1 MFLAIDT
8 GNSDIKG
15 GLFDGDKLV
24 HFWRMPTPDFA
35 SFFVPFTKPFTGAA
49 GASDSSEATQRALDR
64 VSAVYVSSVVPGVNH
79 GLAQLIENT
88 LALEPVF
95 IHAGMPGTGITF
107 GGVDPSELGAD
118 LFANAVAAR
127 SLFRGE
133 DCLSVDLGTAS
144 TFCAI
149 NGDGLYRGTTIVPG
163 MRLALEALTAGAAM
177 LPDIPLAPTD
187 NIINT
192 DTVAC
197 LQSGIYYGYSALV
210 DGLVEK
216 IKAEQGPR
224 RVILTGGIGAVLA
237 PHLQTIDNHISD
249 LTLQGLRFIHGQYHY
264 QD

>member
-15 GLFDGDKLV
+15 GLFDGETLV
-24 HFWRMPTPDFA
+24 HRWRMPTPDFA
-35 SFFVPFTKPFTGAA
+35 SFLAPFTTPFSDPAGAA
-49 GASDSSEATQRALDR
+49 DSSEPSLPALDS

-79 GLAQLIENT
+79 ALAQLIENT
-88 LALEPVF
+88 LALDPVF
-95 IHAGMPGTGITF
+95 ISANMGGTGITF

-118 LFANAVAAR
+118 LFANAVAAH

-163 MRLALEALTAGAAM
+163 MRLSLEALTAGAAM
-177 LPDIPLAPTD
+177 LPEIPLAPTKS
-187 NIINT
+187 IINT
-192 DTVAC
+192 DTVSC

-237 PHLQTIDNHISD
+237 PHLKSVDDHIPD
-249 LTLQGLRFIHGQYHY
+249 LTLQGLRFIY
-264 QD
+264 QR